1 MAEALAVERIY
12 GAHAPRHVAERIGAL
27 ALAQDV
33 AGIAR
38 WKEIAVRLDQLTKA
52 RQPAAN

>member
-12 GAHAPRHVAERIGAL
+12 GAHAPRYVAERIGAL

-38 WKEIAVRLDQLTKA
+38 WKEIAVRLDQLMNA